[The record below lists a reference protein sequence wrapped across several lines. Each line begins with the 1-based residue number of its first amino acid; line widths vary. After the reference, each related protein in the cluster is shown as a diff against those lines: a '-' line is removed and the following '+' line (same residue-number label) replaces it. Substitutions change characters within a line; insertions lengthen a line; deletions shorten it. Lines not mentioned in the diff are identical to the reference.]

1 MWLLTSMIVIWGVS
15 PGPVTIMTVQN
26 ARKHGRRSGIAVACG
41 ATLMAALVTIAALLI
56 ESLGFREAVAS
67 SRFYFVEQAGASGIV
82 LMGLLAGCKTLW
94 PAGHKNRATI
104 RETGARRGFLQGM
117 MIGATY
123 LPQALVFFT
132 MIVPETIGAGSAT
145 NAILFLGGLRVCL
158 NLAYHSLIAMAAT
171 KAQGWL
177 KNNRFE
183 KWLELAASILMVGI
197 GANVLLAS

>member
-1 MWLLTSMIVIWGVS
+1 MWLLTSIIIVWGVS

-41 ATLMAALVTIAALLI
+41 ATLVAALVTLAALFI
-56 ESLGFREAVAS
+56 ENLGFREAIAS
-67 SRFYFVEQAGASGIV
+67 NRLYFVEQAGASGIV
-82 LMGLLAGCKTLW
+82 LMGLLAGYKTLW
-94 PAGHKNRATI
+94 PVCQKNQITV

-197 GANVLLAS
+197 GANVLLA